1 MYNQSKTFECEI
13 VITHC
18 SRPVPSFIRNIFTS
32 KLFYVLNIFYECLLL
47 MECLLYYNMKIRIS
61 LQHFDRII
69 IEGVIVLFY
78 LKCPSKSL
86 YMQFFHFKCEFLKM
100 VHACKLFWQF
110 DRAILKNVI

>member
-1 MYNQSKTFECEI
+1 M
-13 VITHC
+13 
-18 SRPVPSFIRNIFTS
+18 
-32 KLFYVLNIFYECLLL
+32 

>member
-1 MYNQSKTFECEI
+1 MFLMNEGTGREQCVMTI
-13 VITHC
+13 
-18 SRPVPSFIRNIFTS
+18 SRSN
-32 KLFYVLNIFYECLLL
+32 VL
-47 MECLLYYNMKIRIS
+47 